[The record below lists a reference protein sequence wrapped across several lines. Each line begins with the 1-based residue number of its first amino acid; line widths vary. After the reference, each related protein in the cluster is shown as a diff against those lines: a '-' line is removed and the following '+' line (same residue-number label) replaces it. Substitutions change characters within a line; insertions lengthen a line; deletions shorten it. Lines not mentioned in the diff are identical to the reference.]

1 MTCISRPREDQHEFA
16 LVIRYLVRLRH
27 RQGASATERAL
38 KEAARLDWRF
48 CANCGTEEPCEGNL
62 CTGCGCNGN
71 GRLGHARRED
81 SIDCGR
87 VGAEV

>member
-38 KEAARLDWRF
+38 KEAAGFEWRF
-48 CANCGTEEPCEGNL
+48 CETCGTEEPSE
-62 CTGCGCNGN
+62 
-71 GRLGHARRED
+71 LGLHSVRNRSE
-81 SIDCGR
+81 SGDCHG
-87 VGAEV
+87 EVQSGH